1 VQHSLS
7 PIGADRGRR
16 WNQHA
21 LPSSAAGGQYCSHSK
36 RINELIGELGG
47 RKRKLLEEGLAKLNA
62 TEDAKRHGDV
72 SRDVTGDLA
81 QQ

>member
-36 RINELIGELGG
+36 RINELISELGG